1 MEPLLSISG
10 ELVVFTTSREL
21 KSGTEG
27 KPKPTLD
34 SSGLEK
40 RRRKNLLLT
49 K

>member
-10 ELVVFTTSREL
+10 ELVVFTTSREP
-21 KSGTEG
+21 KSGTETNL
-27 KPKPTLD
+27 KPTLD

-40 RRRKNLLLT
+40 RRRKILLLT